1 VPPSDTP
8 STYQI
13 ALRLLAR
20 RDLSAA
26 QLRDR
31 LIQRDRP
38 RQEIE
43 TTISRLTTA
52 RALDDARLAA
62 AYAHRAVHVKLRG
75 KERTRRELEALGI
88 PPTTADHA
96 VDAIYDEVNEV
107 TVLEQALTK
116 RLRGPIRDRTE
127 LRRVGQALIRQG
139 FPTEQVQAALMR
151 RAGNTAL
158 GEE

>member
-20 RDLSAA
+20 RDLSTV
-26 QLRDR
+26 QLRER
-31 LIQRDRP
+31 LIQHDRP

-43 TTISRLTTA
+43 ATITRLTVA
-52 RALDDARLAA
+52 LVLDDARLAA
-62 AYAHRAVHVKLRG
+62 AVVHRAVYLKLRG
-75 KERTRRELEALGI
+75 KKRARRELEALGI
-88 PPTTADHA
+88 APKTAEHA
-96 VDAIYDEVNEV
+96 VDAIFDEVDEA

-116 RLRGPIRDRTE
+116 RLRGPIRNHTE

-139 FPTEQVQAALMR
+139 FPTEQVQTALMR
-151 RAGNTAL
+151 RTDNTDL